1 MTAPGS
7 SFDALLVR
15 GAVIALVA
23 VALWLLAVVV
33 ALALE
38 AGTRGRLRLAER
50 AGCPRVLRL
59 WLLPLFVVLLA
70 GVTPAQA
77 SDHGSPRRASTD
89 AGVLEGLQLPDRP
102 DTAPGRRVVVV
113 RAGDTLWS
121 IATDQLRRVSR
132 MPSTPSTPAVAA
144 AVRQLHAAN
153 RDVIGPDPD
162 LIRPG
167 QHLMIPEET

>member
-1 MTAPGS
+1 MTASAS

-15 GAVIALVA
+15 GALIALAA
-23 VALWLLAVVV
+23 VALWVLAVVV

-38 AGTRGRLRLAER
+38 AGSRGRLRFAER
-50 AGCPRVLRL
+50 AGCPRRLRL
-59 WLLPLFVVLLA
+59 WLLPLFITVLA
-70 GVTPAQA
+70 GVAPAQA
-77 SDHGSPRRASTD
+77 SDHASPRRATTD

-102 DTAPGRRVVVV
+102 VGVGDGRVVVV

-121 IATDQLRRVSR
+121 IATDQLRRVGRRSSA
-132 MPSTPSTPAVAA
+132 PPPAAVAA
-144 AVRQLHAAN
+144 AVRHLHAAN
-153 RDVIGPDPD
+153 RDVIGADPD